1 MTDLS
6 FLDSLLDRKPQ
17 EIIARSIDAGN
28 AATRAQ
34 QEEAIVQVTI
44 WASARNVAW
53 KPDPEP
59 GPAFKAAARLLADKW
74 RREGIKRPE
83 NVL

>member
-6 FLDSLLDRKPQ
+6 FLDSLFDLKPQ

-28 AATRAQ
+28 PATRAQ
-34 QEEAIVQVTI
+34 QARAMTEVAR
-44 WASARNVAW
+44 WANARNVAW